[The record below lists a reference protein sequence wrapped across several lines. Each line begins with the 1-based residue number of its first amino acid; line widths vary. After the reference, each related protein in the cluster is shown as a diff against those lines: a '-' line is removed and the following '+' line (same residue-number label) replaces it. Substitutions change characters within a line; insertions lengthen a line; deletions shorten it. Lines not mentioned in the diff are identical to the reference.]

1 MTTETKLPSID
12 LASTVEAVPVT
23 ISSQEDLKQATI
35 VLSNLNK
42 YLDSIVE
49 YKERKTKPLNEALK
63 VIRSET
69 KPYESAIQAHI
80 DDIRSKMTAYQTNL
94 INTTKQA
101 ELAIASRI
109 APGKGNLTLETAV
122 KKLSNLPQAEK
133 EVATDAGLVQFRE
146 KKQLLIINVDE
157 IPREYMLP
165 NETLLLENLKKGK
178 VIYGVIL
185 ETIQVPVN
193 YR

>member
-1 MTTETKLPSID
+1 MTTETQLPSID
-12 LASTVEAVPVT
+12 LASTVEAMPVT

-42 YLDSIVE
+42 YFDSIVE
-49 YKERKTKPLNEALK
+49 YKERKTKLLNEALK
-63 VIRSET
+63 IIRSET

-80 DDIRSKMTAYQTNL
+80 DDIRSKMTLYQTNL
-94 INTTKQA
+94 INTTKEA

-109 APGKGNLTLETAV
+109 GPGKGNLKLETAV
-122 KKLSNLPQAEK
+122 KKLESLPQAEK
-133 EVATDAGLVQFRE
+133 EVATEAGLVQFRE
-146 KKQLLIINVDE
+146 KKQLLITNVDE

-165 NETLLLENLKKGK
+165 NETLLLEDLKKGK
-178 VIYGVIL
+178 VISGATL
-185 ETIQVPVN
+185 ETIQVPIN